1 MGGIFIAQTWLAT
14 DLAAGMNFK
23 SADTAFYE
31 IAEAAGGQWLSML
44 TAVATALA
52 WGVTVSITS
61 QAAVSRLLYSMA
73 RDGRLPRAGQGPSA
87 LPDAARQPVPG
98 GGAVAGNRLGLP
110 RRTGR
115 AHLTGELR
123 CPHRLLPAAPERDQ
137 PLLPPPALRPVVAAS
152 TVPAGGPGDHR
163 LRAVQHEPRRTVA
176 RTGLDR
182 GGAGLPGVAATRRA
196 PGANGVGQD
205 L

>member
-73 RDGRLPRAGQGPSA
+73 RDGRLRA
-87 LPDAARQPVPG
+87 RWPG
-98 GGAVAGNRLGLP
+98 SIR
-110 RRTGR
+110 
-115 AHLTGELR
+115 
-123 CPHRLLPAAPERDQ
+123 
-137 PLLPPPALRPVVAAS
+137 
-152 TVPAGGPGDHR
+152 
-163 LRAVQHEPRRTVA
+163 
-176 RTGLDR
+176 
-182 GGAGLPGVAATRRA
+182 ATRRRTSA
-196 PGANGVGQD
+196 CTWWRCCRWESAGPSSTHRTCSPHW
-205 L
+205 